1 MSSIARDPCD
11 HGRVTESGVRTWG
24 GTTLAARQTQRRRRL
39 LDVGLELMGTEGA
52 AAVTVRSVCRA
63 SQLTDRYFY
72 ESFADRDALL
82 LAVYDEV
89 AAEFGA
95 ALVEVVGQPHSDEV
109 ALARSAVEAFL
120 DVMVADPRK
129 GRVLL
134 LEPMAHPQLSEH
146 GLAISPMFVALVSAQ
161 LGEDA
166 DPMQAQLTATSVV
179 GALTTLFI
187 RWLDGSLSVER
198 DVLAEFC
205 VRLVIVSVTLAN
217 G

>member
-1 MSSIARDPCD
+1 VSET
-11 HGRVTESGVRTWG
+11 VERTWG
-24 GTTLAARQTQRRRRL
+24 GTTLSARQADRRRRL
-39 LDVGLELMGTEGA
+39 LDVGLELMGTEGVL
-52 AAVTVRSVCRA
+52 AVTVRSVCRA
-63 SQLTDRYFY
+63 TGLTDRYFY

-95 ALVEVVGQPHSDEV
+95 ALIEVVGRPHADDE
-109 ALARSAVEAFL
+109 ALARAAVAAFL
-120 DVMVADPRK
+120 DVMVSDPRK

-146 GLAISPMFVALVSAQ
+146 GLAVSPMFVALVSAQ
-161 LGEDA
+161 LGETADA
-166 DPMQAQLTATSVV
+166 TQAQLTATSVV

-187 RWLDGSLSVER
+187 RWLDGSLNVDR
-198 DVLAEFC
+198 AVLTEFC
-205 VRLVIVSVTLAN
+205 VRLVLSSAALAA